1 VDRAEWRRDQVLLP
15 TFGDRRLPR
24 QQGAKIL
31 KSNFAGDETQCSRSN
46 GYRYGLSSPPT
57 PKRPCVP
64 FTQRHTATPHRHL
77 PPDGGMREVFM
88 VRLTLRRR

>member
-1 VDRAEWRRDQVLLP
+1 MLLP
-15 TFGDRRLPR
+15 TFGDRWLPR
-24 QQGAKIL
+24 EQRAEIL
-31 KSNFAGDETQCSRSN
+31 ISNFAGDESECSRSN
-46 GYRYGLSSPPT
+46 GYRYGLSSPTT

-77 PPDGGMREVFM
+77 PLDGGMREVFM